1 MRVSRENRGLRRK
14 PLEGK
19 NSLRASADRRRQP
32 TAQHRENA
40 TMQRRKLLTTALGVG
55 AVAALATIAGL
66 APAQAQDKTVTIG
79 IELPLT
85 GADADGATRIKNGA
99 LMAIDDTNAAGGAGG
114 YKLQASVL
122 DSGTSTAG
130 QYDPAQAATN
140 AKKFVSDP
148 SVVALVG
155 PEMSGEGK
163 AMTPILSAA
172 NLATVT
178 PSSTNPDITDP
189 KFAAQYKPNG
199 KAIYFRTVTTDAYQG
214 PNMANYMR
222 DTLHVKSVYILDDS
236 GAYGVGMSNA
246 YEAQAKKIGMNV
258 MGHDQLDPK
267 EADYTTVLT
276 KIKGLNPDAVYYGG
290 VSQAAVKVAKQLYDI
305 MPNVIKCGGDGMVD
319 GGILSAVG
327 FPAIEGWYAT
337 QATPDALDT
346 PSNSDWVAR
355 YTKTYNMTPSLYSI
369 TAYDAVMVVADAIKR
384 VAASGQPVN
393 RDTVRDAIQQSN
405 TKTLQG
411 SVSFDE
417 NGDITSKV
425 ISVWQIHHDP
435 SKPEDDVAHQF
446 KYIGDAP
453 QSPAS

>member
-1 MRVSRENRGLRRK
+1 
-14 PLEGK
+14 
-19 NSLRASADRRRQP
+19 
-32 TAQHRENA
+32 
-40 TMQRRKLLTTALGVG
+40 MQRRKLLTTALGVG

-66 APAQAQDKTVTIG
+66 SPAQAQDKTVTIG

-85 GADADGATRIKNGA
+85 GADADSATRIKNGA
-99 LMAIDDTNAAGGAGG
+99 LMAIDDLNASNGAGG
-114 YKLQASVL
+114 YKLQSSIL

-172 NLATVT
+172 NVATIT

-189 KFAAQYKPNG
+189 KFAPQYKPNG

-236 GAYGVGMSNA
+236 GAYGVGMSNLF
-246 YEAQAKKIGMNV
+246 EAQAKKIGMNV

-290 VSQAAVKVAKQLYDI
+290 VAQAGVKVAKQLYDI
-305 MPNVIKCGGDGMVD
+305 APNIIKAGGDGMVD
-319 GGILSAVG
+319 GGILSGVG
-327 FPAIEGWYAT
+327 FPAIEGWYVT
-337 QATPDALDT
+337 QASPHVLDDAT
-346 PSNSDWVAR
+346 MSDWVGR
-355 YTKTYNMTPSLYSI
+355 YTKAYNMTPDDYAI
-369 TAYDAVMVVADAIKR
+369 TAYDAVLVIGDAIKR

-393 RDTVRDAIQQSN
+393 HDTVRDAIQSTSIN
-405 TKTLQG
+405 GLQG
-411 SVSFDE
+411 PISFDE
-417 NGDITSKV
+417 NGDIVNKV
-425 ISVWQIHHDP
+425 ISVFQIHHDP
-435 SKPEDDVAHQF
+435 AHAEDDVQHQY
-446 KYIGDAP
+446 KYIGVAP
-453 QSPAS
+453 EAPAS

>member
-1 MRVSRENRGLRRK
+1 M
-14 PLEGK
+14 
-19 NSLRASADRRRQP
+19 
-32 TAQHRENA
+32 
-40 TMQRRKLLTTALGVG
+40 
-55 AVAALATIAGL
+55 
-66 APAQAQDKTVTIG
+66 PAQAQDKSVTIG

-85 GADADGATRIKNGA
+85 GADADSATRIKNGA
-99 LMAIDDTNAAGGAGG
+99 IMAIDDANAKGGAGG
-114 YKLQASVL
+114 YKLNVTVL

-140 AKKFVSDP
+140 AKKFVADP
-148 SVVALVG
+148 SVVAIVG

-189 KFAAQYKPNG
+189 KFAGQYKPGG

-222 DTLHVKSVYILDDS
+222 DTLKVKSVYILDDS

-246 YEAQAKKIGMNV
+246 FEAQAKKIGLNV

-276 KIKGLNPDAVYYGG
+276 KIKQLNPDAIYYGG
-290 VSQAAVKVAKQLYDI
+290 VAQAGVKVAKQSYDI
-305 MPNVIKCGGDGMVD
+305 MPNVIKAGGDGMVD
-319 GGILSAVG
+319 GGILSGVG

-337 QATPDALDT
+337 QASPDAVDD
-346 PSNSDWVAR
+346 PANSAWADR
-355 YTKTYNMTPSLYSI
+355 YTKTFNMTPSLYAI
-369 TAYDAVMVVADAIKR
+369 TAYDAAAVIIDAIER

-393 RDTVRDAIQQSN
+393 RDTVRDAIQQSKVN
-405 TKTLQG
+405 TMQG
-411 SVSFDE
+411 PVSFDE

-425 ISVWQIHHDP
+425 ISVWQIQHDAAH
-435 SKPEDDVAHQF
+435 PEDDVQHQY
-446 KYIGDAP
+446 KYIGVAP
-453 QSPAS
+453 EAPAT

>member
-1 MRVSRENRGLRRK
+1 
-14 PLEGK
+14 
-19 NSLRASADRRRQP
+19 
-32 TAQHRENA
+32 
-40 TMQRRKLLTTALGVG
+40 MQRRKLLTTALGVG

-66 APAQAQDKTVTIG
+66 SPAQAQDKTVTIG

-85 GADADGATRIKNGA
+85 GADADFATRIKNGA
-99 LMAIDDTNAAGGAGG
+99 LMGIDDVNAAGGAGG

-172 NLATVT
+172 NVATIT

-222 DTLHVKSVYILDDS
+222 DTLHVKSVYILDDF
-236 GAYGVGMSNA
+236 GAYGVGMSNLF
-246 YEAQAKKIGMNV
+246 EAQAKKIGMNV

-276 KIKGLNPDAVYYGG
+276 KIKGLSPDAVYYGG
-290 VSQAAVKVAKQLYDI
+290 VAQAGVKVAKQLYDI
-305 MPNVIKCGGDGMVD
+305 APNIIKCGGDGMVD
-319 GGILSAVG
+319 GGILSGVG
-327 FPAIEGWYAT
+327 FPAIEGWYVT
-337 QATPDALDT
+337 
-346 PSNSDWVAR
+346 
-355 YTKTYNMTPSLYSI
+355 
-369 TAYDAVMVVADAIKR
+369 
-384 VAASGQPVN
+384 
-393 RDTVRDAIQQSN
+393 
-405 TKTLQG
+405 
-411 SVSFDE
+411 
-417 NGDITSKV
+417 
-425 ISVWQIHHDP
+425 
-435 SKPEDDVAHQF
+435 
-446 KYIGDAP
+446 
-453 QSPAS
+453 

>member
-1 MRVSRENRGLRRK
+1 M
-14 PLEGK
+14 
-19 NSLRASADRRRQP
+19 ATAHCRQLV
-32 TAQHRENA
+32 
-40 TMQRRKLLTTALGVG
+40 MTTLG
-55 AVAALATIAGL
+55 AIALAAFAISASFTSAR
-66 APAQAQDKTVTIG
+66 AQEKAITIG

-85 GADADGATRIKNGA
+85 GADADSATRIKNGA
-99 LMAIDDTNAAGGAGG
+99 MMAIDDVNAAGGAGG
-114 YKLQASVL
+114 YKLNVTVL

-140 AKKFVSDP
+140 AKKFVADP
-148 SVVALVG
+148 NVVAIVG
-155 PEMSGEGK
+155 PQMSGEGK

-172 NLATVT
+172 NLATIT

-189 KFAAQYKPNG
+189 KFAGQYKPGG

-222 DTLHVKSVYILDDS
+222 DTLKVKSVYILDDS
-236 GAYGVGMSNA
+236 GAYGVGMANA
-246 YEAQAKKIGMNV
+246 FEAQAKKIGLNV

-290 VSQAAVKVAKQLYDI
+290 VAQAGVKVAKQMYDI
-305 MPNVIKCGGDGMVD
+305 MPNVIKAGGDGMVD
-319 GGILSAVG
+319 GGILSGVG

-337 QATPDALDT
+337 QASPDAVDD
-346 PSNSDWVAR
+346 PANSDWAVR
-355 YTKTYNMTPSLYSI
+355 YTKTYKITPSLYAI
-369 TAYDAVMVVADAIKR
+369 TAYDAAMVIADAIKR

-393 RDTVRDAIQQSN
+393 RDSVRDAIQQSN
-405 TKTLQG
+405 VKTMQG
-411 SVSFDE
+411 PVSFDQ

-435 SKPEDDVAHQF
+435 NHAEDDVLHQY
-446 KYIGDAP
+446 KYIGVAP
-453 QSPAS
+453 EAPAS

>member
-1 MRVSRENRGLRRK
+1 
-14 PLEGK
+14 
-19 NSLRASADRRRQP
+19 
-32 TAQHRENA
+32 
-40 TMQRRKLLTTALGVG
+40 MQRRKLLTTALGVG

-66 APAQAQDKTVTIG
+66 TPAQAQDKTVTIG

-85 GADADGATRIKNGA
+85 GADADSATRIKNGA
-99 LMAIDDTNAAGGAGG
+99 LMGIDDVNAAGGAGG

-172 NLATVT
+172 NVATIT
-178 PSSTNPDITDP
+178 PSSTNPDITNP

-236 GAYGVGMSNA
+236 GAYGVGMAAA

-276 KIKGLNPDAVYYGG
+276 KIKGLNPDALYYSG
-290 VSQAAVKVAKQLYDI
+290 VAQAGVKVAKQGYDI
-305 MPNVIKCGGDGMVD
+305 MPAMLKCGGDGMVD
-319 GGILSAVG
+319 GGILSGAG
-327 FPAIEGWYAT
+327 FPAVEGWYVT
-337 QATPDALDT
+337 QASPHVMDDA
-346 PSNSDWVAR
+346 SMSDWVGR
-355 YTKTYNMTPSLYSI
+355 YTKAYNMTPSDYAI
-369 TAYDAVMVVADAIKR
+369 TGYDAVLVIADAIKR

-393 RDTVRDAIQQSN
+393 HDTVRDAIQSTSLN
-405 TKTLQG
+405 GLQG
-411 SVSFDE
+411 PISFDE
-417 NGDITSKV
+417 NGDIVNKV
-425 ISVWQIHHDP
+425 ISVFKIQHDP
-435 SKPEDDVAHQF
+435 ASAEDDVQHQY
-446 KYIGDAP
+446 KYIGVAP
-453 QSPAS
+453 EAPAS